1 MSYNTPNAFRMALEQ
16 RLLSRSHATGVA
28 LDRLR
33 RRVIFER
40 IVARLQR
47 AEPGRWVLKGGMA
60 LEVRLRDNARL
71 TKDIDLGLRDEVLDA
86 DELRDRLVEAL
97 GEDPDGDRFVLTVG
111 PPKTMVEDGSGL
123 PTWRVKVKAE
133 LAGKLFGR
141 IQVDVSPRL
150 AELSQTD
157 LVQLPNSLEFAEVM
171 TPQVE
176 IIDVHRHAAEKYHA
190 MLKDFGDRENSRV
203 RDLVDLVIL
212 REHELLEPPD
222 LASELR
228 NVWEERNGSDPPP
241 QLPDLPESWRLKYER
256 QAAELDLDT
265 ASFPGA
271 VEIVVALWAEM
282 FPDRET

>member
-1 MSYNTPNAFRMALEQ
+1 MSYDTPNAFRMALEQ
-16 RLLSRSHATGVA
+16 RLLSRSNATGVA

-33 RRVIFER
+33 RRVVFER
-40 IVARLQR
+40 IVARLQL

-111 PPKTMVEDGSGL
+111 PAKTMVEDGSGL

-141 IQVDVSPRL
+141 IQVDVSPRV

-222 LASELR
+222 LASEVR

-241 QLPDLPESWRLKYER
+241 QLPDLPESWRLRYER
-256 QAAELDLDT
+256 QAVELDLDT
-265 ASFPGA
+265 ASFPAA

-282 FPDRET
+282 FPDKET